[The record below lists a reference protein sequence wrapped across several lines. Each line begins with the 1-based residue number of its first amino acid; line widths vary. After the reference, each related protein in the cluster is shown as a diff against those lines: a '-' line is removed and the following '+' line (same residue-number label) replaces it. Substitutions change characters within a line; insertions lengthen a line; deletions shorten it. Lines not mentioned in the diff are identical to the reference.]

1 MIKTFSSRAGRLSAK
16 NKKFLSTESECL
28 LNAGEKPITQNP
40 IALDIGFGDAKSFSE
55 DVTANQTVTF
65 IGIEPYKKGFARA
78 VEFFEETKP
87 TNLYLFNG
95 DAREFIELMN
105 FSVNF
110 VRIHFPDPWPKKNTR
125 KEGLFPSN
133 F

>member
-1 MIKTFSSRAGRLSAK
+1 MIKTFSSRAGRLSPK

-28 LNAGEKPITQNP
+28 LSAGEKPITQNP
-40 IALDIGFGDAKSFSE
+40 IALDIGFGDAQSFSE
-55 DVTANQTVTF
+55 DVAANENVTF

-95 DAREFIELMN
+95 DAREFIELMD

-110 VRIHFPDPWPKKNTR
+110 IRIHFPDPWK
-125 KEGLFPSN
+125 
-133 F
+133 